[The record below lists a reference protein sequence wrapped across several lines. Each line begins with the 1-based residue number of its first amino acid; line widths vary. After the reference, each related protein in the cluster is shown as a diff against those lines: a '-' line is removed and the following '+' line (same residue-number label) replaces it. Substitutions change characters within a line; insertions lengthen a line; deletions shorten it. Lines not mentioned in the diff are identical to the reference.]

1 MPSLWKRITFSVAS
15 ALCIGSV
22 VLLVV
27 ALSTERWVTGR
38 IMCKTGVEI
47 VNASNP
53 ELDQFIGSIYYGLFQ
68 GGKTKRCGL
77 GDRRSKINIFP
88 KLVQTLNGGL
98 HMMVILFLLVAVGFA
113 LVSLS
118 FCIYN
123 ARKVPYQSIKGHKG
137 LYLWNF
143 IAALFGALGILCFLA
158 AVRHHSLTE
167 RVANFRENLFVL
179 LVLDDS
185 LDWSFWLGV
194 GSIATHFAVC
204 GVVAMSRIKLPKP
217 EIKKPEEP
225 TVSAV
230 DLLY

>member
-1 MPSLWKRITFSVAS
+1 MPSLWKRITFSVA
-15 ALCIGSV
+15 ALLCIGSV

-38 IMCKTGVEI
+38 ILCKTGVEI
-47 VNASNP
+47 VNASDP
-53 ELDQFIGSIYYGLFQ
+53 ELDQFIGDIYYGLFQ

-77 GDRRSKINIFP
+77 GTRRSKIYIFP
-88 KLVQTLNGGL
+88 KLVQTLNSGL
-98 HMMVILFLLVAVGFA
+98 HMMVILFLLVAMGFA

-143 IAALFGALGILCFLA
+143 IAALFGALGVLCFQA
-158 AVRHHSLTE
+158 AMRCHRLTE
-167 RVANFRENLFVL
+167 RVANFRENLFILSVL
-179 LVLDDS
+179 EDS
-185 LDWSFWLGV
+185 LNWSFWLGV
-194 GSIATHFAVC
+194 GSILTHFAIC

-217 EIKKPEEP
+217 ELKKPEEP
-225 TVSAV
+225 TISAL

>member
-38 IMCKTGVEI
+38 ILCKTGVEI

-77 GDRRSKINIFP
+77 GDRRSKIYFP
-88 KLVQTLNGGL
+88 KLVRTLNGGL

-143 IAALFGALGILCFLA
+143 IALFGALGVLCFLA

-167 RVANFRENLFVL
+167 RVANFREHLFVL
-179 LVLDDS
+179 VVLDDS

>member
-1 MPSLWKRITFSVAS
+1 MPSLWKRIIFSVAS
-15 ALCIGSV
+15 LLCVGSV
-22 VLLVV
+22 ILLVV

-38 IMCKTGVEI
+38 ILCKTGADI
-47 VNASNP
+47 VNASHP
-53 ELDQFIGSIYYGLFQ
+53 ELDQFIGHIYYGLFQ
-68 GGKTKRCGL
+68 GGKTKKCGL
-77 GDRRSKINIFP
+77 GNRRSKIYIFP
-88 KLVQTLNGGL
+88 KLVRTLNGGL

-118 FCIYN
+118 FSIYN

-143 IAALFGALGILCFLA
+143 IAALFGALGVLCFLA
-158 AVRHHSLTE
+158 AVRHHNLTE
-167 RVANFRENLFVL
+167 HVANYQENLFVL
-179 LVLDDS
+179 VVLDDT

-217 EIKKPEEP
+217 EVKKPEEP
-225 TVSAV
+225 TISAL